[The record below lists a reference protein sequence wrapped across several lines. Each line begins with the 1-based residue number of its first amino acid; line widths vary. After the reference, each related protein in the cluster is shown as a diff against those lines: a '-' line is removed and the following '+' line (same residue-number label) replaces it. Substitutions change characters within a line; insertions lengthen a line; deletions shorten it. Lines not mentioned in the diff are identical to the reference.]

1 MKKCNKCN
9 EKKPLTEF
17 HKNKT
22 TKDGKE
28 RKCKSCYKKQGKKY
42 YKDNSELILKK
53 VKIYRENNL
62 EKITEYKKIYHLNN
76 NKHILK
82 TTKQWKLNNPDKVK
96 EHSKKNYEINK
107 DKIKNYSKKWRD
119 NNPEYHKNHRDSN
132 PQYYREYGYQRYNND
147 PKFKLKY
154 LLRCRIYQSIKNKSN
169 SSMEL
174 LGCDIETYYNYL
186 EKQFTK
192 DMTWDNH
199 GKVWEIDH
207 TIPLNTF
214 DLEDEGEQFKAFNY
228 MNTRP
233 LPITE
238 NRSRPKDGSDLV

>member
-1 MKKCNKCN
+1 MKKCNKCS
-9 EKKPLTEF
+9 EEKPLTEF

-28 RKCKSCYKKQGKKY
+28 RKCKSCFKKQSEKY
-42 YKDNSELILKK
+42 YKNNSELILEQNKT
-53 VKIYRENNL
+53 YRKNN
-62 EKITEYKKIYHLNN
+62 TKKISQYQKIWYSDNKDQHL
-76 NKHILK
+76 KIS
-82 TTKQWKLNNPDKVK
+82 KQWRLDNNEKMKLLNKCYYLNHTG
-96 EHSKKNYEINK
+96 EHRERMKKWKEINPLY
-107 DKIKNYSKKWRD
+107 DVEYFQD
-119 NNPEYHKNHRDSN
+119 NKENIYHQKRERYNNN
-132 PQYYREYGYQRYNND
+132 PQY
-147 PKFKLKY
+147 KLKK
-154 LLRCRIYQSIKNKSN
+154 LLRGRIYSSVKSKSN
-169 SSMEL
+169 SSQEL

>member
-1 MKKCNKCN
+1 MKKCNKCK
-9 EKKPLTEF
+9 EEKPLSEF
-17 HKNKT
+17 NKNKSR
-22 TKDGKE
+22 KDGLSY
-28 RKCKSCYKKQGKKY
+28 KCKGC
-42 YKDNSELILKK
+42 D
-53 VKIYRENNL
+53 REQS
-62 EKITEYKKIYHLNN
+62 KTHRQN
-76 NKHILK
+76 NKDYFKEYFK
-82 TTKQWKLNNPDKVK
+82 THYQNNK
-96 EHSKKNYEINK
+96 EQYNK
-107 DKIKNYSKKWRD
+107 YNKTYIITR
-119 NNPEYHKNHRDSN
+119 YH
-132 PQYYREYGYQRYNND
+132 ND
-147 PKFKLKY
+147 PQFKLKY
-154 LLRCRIYQSIKNKSN
+154 LLRDRIYKSIKNRSN
-169 SSMEL
+169 SSQEL

-228 MNTRP
+228 RNTRP